1 MIVVQIILTVLL
13 VIVLVIAA
21 LIVLL
26 TLDPLRFTF
35 EYKEPG
41 LLIQL
46 RAGPLRFTLMRR
58 ETPEQRAERERKKAE
73 KAAKKKKKKKKKPV
87 DPEEKKRRRKEIPA
101 LIRKVL
107 EELTRKGKIKLDKLW
122 LDVTFGGEDPAS
134 AAMLFGGAHA
144 VLGILWP
151 VVEHYCTVKDRRI
164 RTEIDF
170 NLPKTRVDY
179 FCAVYPLPVAKGLAI
194 GLRILIWQ
202 IRERKK
208 SKQPEKQTKQQT
220 PEEQKEAV

>member
-1 MIVVQIILTVLL
+1 MIVLQIILNVLL

-26 TLDPLRFTF
+26 TVDPLRFTF

-41 LLIQL
+41 MLIRL
-46 RAGPLRFTLMRR
+46 RAGPLHFTLMRR

-73 KAAKKKKKKKKKPV
+73 KEAKKGKKKKPV
-87 DPEEKKRRRKEIPA
+87 DPEEKKRRRREIPA

-107 EELTRKGKIKLDKLW
+107 EELTRKGKIRLDKLW

-144 VLGILWP
+144 ALGILWP
-151 VVEHYCTVKDRRI
+151 AVEHYCTVKDRRI
-164 RTEIDF
+164 HTEIDF

-179 FCAVYPLPVAKGLAI
+179 FCAVYALPLARGLAI
-194 GLRILIWQ
+194 G
-202 IRERKK
+202 IRLLAWLSRRKK
-208 SKQPEKQTKQQT
+208 AAGSAEQHGKSQT